1 MKSKTAVLMCAL
13 MLALSGTARAGDF
26 GTVVKGWWVA
36 GSVPQDYELGVTSA
50 GCLSGKCAYIKSA
63 VPAPRGFA
71 TLMQQLA
78 PDNYLGKRLRVSAQI
93 RTENAD
99 KAELWMRIDGPDG
112 KSLHFYNMDDHPIIG
127 TTSWKRY
134 DVVLDV
140 PLQAVGVAF
149 GYFLYGEGEA
159 WADAFKLETVGKD
172 VPVSV
177 FSSTK
182 PLPKSPANLNFDQ

>member
-1 MKSKTAVLMCAL
+1 MCAL
-13 MLALSGTARAGDF
+13 ALALSCTARANDF
-26 GTVVKGWWVA
+26 GTVVRGWWVA
-36 GSVPQDYELGVTSA
+36 GSAPQDYELGATPA

-112 KSLHFYNMDDHPIIG
+112 KSLRFYNMDDHPIIG
-127 TTSWKRY
+127 TTGWKRY

-140 PLQAVGVAF
+140 PPQAIGVAF
-149 GYFLYGEGEA
+149 GYFLYGKGEA
-159 WADAFKLETVGKD
+159 WADDFKLEPVGKD
-172 VPVSV
+172 VPVSA
-177 FSSTK
+177 FASAR
-182 PLPKSPANLNFDQ
+182 PLPKAPANMNFNQ